1 MLPLLSDSKGSGSI
15 LLPFFICSESDRRKL
30 GDPKI
35 GAAVWNERQRLHLCR
50 QEAFGI
56 NRAGRCVARPTVAHT
71 PANRPSLH
79 SCCDG
84 CALRREGAIPHCVLG
99 KL

>member
-56 NRAGRCVARPTVAHT
+56 NRAGRCVARPAVTQT
-71 PANRPSLH
+71 PANRSSLNRGT
-79 SCCDG
+79 DW
-84 CALRREGAIPHCVLG
+84 CAFG
-99 KL
+99 